1 MQYKLGIIGAGKI
14 GEAIL
19 AGSLT
24 KGLLLPSDV
33 ILSVRTEQHRQRL
46 ENTYHVTAVLR
57 NRDVARQSE
66 IILISVKP
74 RAIFDVLQEIA
85 DVISDESV
93 VVSTAA
99 GVTLESMQTKLAQ
112 KIALIRAMPNLGVS
126 VGEGMTALAPARST
140 EEDKI
145 QKAKRLF
152 ESVGRALVLDEQY
165 MDAVTGLSGSGPAYV
180 YLIIESL
187 ADGGVKMGLPREVSI
202 ELAAQTVLGAAK
214 TVLVTGEHPAKLKD
228 QVTRVDHRRAHGA
241 RGRRPA
247 RHAHQGRGQGER
259 AGAPASAQVGPNG
272 PARDLRC
279 PPPVR
284 PQDAPGPP
292 RMRRPRPPAAAY
304 SLPRR

>member
-1 MQYKLGIIGAGKI
+1 MRYKLGIIGAGKI

-19 AGSLT
+19 AGSLA
-24 KGLLLPSDV
+24 KGLLSPSEV

-46 ENTYHVTAVLR
+46 EDTYHVTAVLR
-57 NRDVARQSE
+57 NRDVAKQSE
-66 IILISVKP
+66 IILIAVKP
-74 RAIFDVLQEIA
+74 RTIFDVLQEVA

-99 GVTLESMQTKLAQ
+99 GVTLESMQTKLAR

-126 VGEGMTALAPARST
+126 VGEGMTALAPARFT
-140 EEDKI
+140 EEEKV

-228 QVTRVDHRRAHGA
+228 QVTTPAGSTIDGLMELEDGGLRVTLIKAVVKATERAHQLL
-241 RGRRPA
+241 
-247 RHAHQGRGQGER
+247 HK
-259 AGAPASAQVGPNG
+259 
-272 PARDLRC
+272 
-279 PPPVR
+279 
-284 PQDAPGPP
+284 
-292 RMRRPRPPAAAY
+292 
-304 SLPRR
+304 